1 MAYELPILILP
12 GQIAGSDFSTGNG
25 YGSTGQYLIV
35 KSNGV
40 ADTHVPCTAVTDRPT
55 GIAQGNP
62 TTGAALGVMAIGVS
76 KVLIGTGGLTAGDEY
91 GPDAQGKAVRKA
103 ASNTGANFG
112 QFVLGGVLVGGAAGE
127 LATVTVGAPYRAQ

>member
-12 GQIAGSDFSTGNG
+12 GQVAGSDFSTGNG
-25 YGSTGQYLIV
+25 YGSTGQFLIT
-35 KSNGV
+35 KISGN
-40 ADTHVPCTAVTDRPT
+40 DTHVPCTAVTDRPS

-76 KVLIGTGGLTAGDEY
+76 KVFVGSGGLTAGDEY
-91 GPDAQGKAVRKA
+91 GTDTQGKAVRKA

-112 QFVLGGVLVGGAAGE
+112 QFVLGTVLVGAAAGE

>member
-12 GQIAGSDFSTGNG
+12 GQVAGSDFSTGNG
-25 YGSTGQYLIV
+25 YGGTGQFLIT
-35 KSNGV
+35 KISGN
-40 ADTHVPCTAVTDRPT
+40 DTHVPCTAVTDRPS

-76 KVLIGTGGLTAGDEY
+76 KVFVGSGGLTAGDEY
-91 GPDAQGKAVRKA
+91 GTDTQGKAVRKA

-112 QFVLGGVLVGGAAGE
+112 QFVLGTVLVGAAAGE